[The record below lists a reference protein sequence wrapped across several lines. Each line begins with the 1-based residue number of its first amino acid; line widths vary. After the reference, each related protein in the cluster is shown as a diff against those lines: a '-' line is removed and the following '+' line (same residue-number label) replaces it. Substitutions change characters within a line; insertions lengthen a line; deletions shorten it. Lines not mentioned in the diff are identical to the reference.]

1 MPVHVPPS
9 LLNSMLLQNT
19 AAIWAN
25 SYILN
30 PTLHSWLMVLESF
43 TELSG
48 LGTDH
53 VWIDLAAHTGPG
65 V

>member
-1 MPVHVPPS
+1 
-9 LLNSMLLQNT
+9 MLLQNT
-19 AAIWAN
+19 AVIWAN

-48 LGTDH
+48 LGPDH